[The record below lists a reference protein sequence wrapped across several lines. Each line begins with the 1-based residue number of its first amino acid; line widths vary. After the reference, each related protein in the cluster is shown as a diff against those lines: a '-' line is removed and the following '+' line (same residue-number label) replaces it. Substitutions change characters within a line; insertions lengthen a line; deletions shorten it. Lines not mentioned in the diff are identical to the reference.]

1 MNKEV
6 FFEYVKEELEKR
18 GIRCNV
24 STVSKVNA
32 VYTSLTRTPDG
43 VSTVACPAVNLDDLY
58 DSVRAGCLDPD
69 EAVER
74 AAEVLSM
81 SEEKS
86 WNLDKINDYSSAKE
100 RLFVRIC
107 NPEWNEEFLSR
118 VPNRRFGPFA
128 MTYHVAI
135 DVGEN
140 VASATVSNLLLE
152 SWGITEE
159 TLDQDAMRSAPK
171 IFPAKKMAFGDLEF
185 FKGIPENPAFRMV
198 LTNESSING
207 AAAMVYP
214 GVLKEIC
221 EDLGV
226 KELVLLPSSIHEVII
241 GTDAS
246 NIAVLTEIVRGVNA
260 AEVRPEDLLYDR
272 PVIYDSD
279 TDQLKEVFA

>member
-1 MNKEV
+1 MKT
-6 FFEYVKEELEKR
+6 ELEKR
-18 GIRCNV
+18 GISCKLG
-24 STVSKVNA
+24 TVSKVNET
-32 VYTSLTRTPDG
+32 YTSLTGLNIDSF
-43 VSTVACPAVNLDDLY
+43 VSPAVNLDNLY
-58 DSVRAGCLDPD
+58 DGVRAGCLDMD

-81 SEEKS
+81 SAEAKS

-107 NPEWNEEFLSR
+107 NPEWNEEFLSK

-135 DVGEN
+135 DVDEN
-140 VASATVSNLLLE
+140 VTSATVSKSLIE

-159 TLDQDAMRSAPK
+159 TLHQDAMLSAPK
-171 IFPAKKMAFGDLEF
+171 IFPARKMAFKNI
-185 FKGIPENPAFRMV
+185 FKGAFGNPFFRVV
-198 LTNESSING
+198 LTNNVSING

-214 GVLKEIC
+214 GVLQGVC

-226 KELVLLPSSIHEVII
+226 KDLVILPSSIHEVII
-241 GTDAS
+241 GTDTS
-246 NIAVLTEIVRGVNA
+246 NIATLTKIVRDVNA

-272 PVIYDSD
+272 PVIYDSE